1 MAITNHIKGAVEKF
15 KAKTGTELK
24 DHVLNATYLNGLEG
38 TSYVDL
44 TSDQM
49 ITGTKTFDVAYANVF
64 ATGTGEGNY
73 FQCRKFRGEGNA
85 STYYHAL
92 DFGYAGHNQWDFFEY
107 GGIYNFY
114 QNTTADG
121 SGKVNLFQISPDGV
135 TSHKPLIA
143 ESTLTAKGAFTSSA
157 STTLSNI
164 KNAGILGTDSSG
176 KVYDNSSAYQKAGN
190 YVTIDT
196 AQTIT
201 GRKTF
206 NSPANVNGQEVAT
219 AIFKTSN
226 GGQLIIGKEGHN
238 SGTMLRFDQTAG
250 TTRLQFR
257 ASATPGAMVW
267 TQPEKGAKLYF
278 DLTNSAGVST
288 RTTLDARSGTIA
300 RTSDIGN
307 GKITI
312 QKNGTEVGSFTTN
325 QSGSK
330 TINLTLAKSDVG
342 LGNVDN
348 TADKDKS
355 VKHASSAGTATNLKD
370 SDHSYTATDVYDYLR
385 FKEQKIAYRAIANRC
400 DLAMALADLTKRQ
413 HKNYG
418 GSLYDQLYHQPGYV
432 QVTVALDDD
441 AEPLPNKF
449 SNPSIGGYSEIVAL
463 TLDISDMIPAS
474 SEIYPP
480 NPYMFFLLK
489 HITDVQGNS
498 GFYGSSPIV
507 SGPKGAYGNDTVT
520 FNVDLWFPD
529 SQWERKRGTAT
540 ITCNATT
547 SNIAGVYAT
556 KDELTDGLDTKANS
570 SHTHSIS
577 QITNLQSTLNG
588 KANASHTHTISQ
600 ITNLQTTLDNKQNK
614 IEYPCSFSGSN
625 GNYVKL
631 IRAGTNN
638 YYVEIERGSVTY
650 NGSTTQY
657 PEINVTFPREF
668 SYPPTVIVSF
678 APTSNSTGTYEA
690 LKVINVTST
699 GFTVITRM
707 SASISGGYFRVN
719 WIAIYTV

>member
-44 TSDQM
+44 TSAQT

-64 ATGTGEGNY
+64 ATGTGAGNY
-73 FQCRKFRGEGNA
+73 FQCQKFRGEGNA

-143 ESTLTAKGAFTSSA
+143 ESTLTARGAFTSSA

-176 KVYDNSSAYQKAGN
+176 KVYDNSSAYLPYDNASKDVYLGSHGIYSGTRPSSGSATLMGNGYWIKPSSVGVSSAIIGGGAETSEMAPNYVSVSNGKIKLNSSGIVSDEGTFTFDGNPGSVATSADLKNYQKKGN
-190 YVTIDT
+190 YVTTDT

-226 GGQLIIGKEGHN
+226 GGRLIIGKEGPN

-267 TQPEKGAKLYF
+267 SQPEKGAKLYF

-330 TINLTLAKSDVG
+330 TIDLTLGVSDV
-342 LGNVDN
+342 
-348 TADKDKS
+348 
-355 VKHASSAGTATNLKD
+355 
-370 SDHSYTATDVYDYLR
+370 
-385 FKEQKIAYRAIANRC
+385 
-400 DLAMALADLTKRQ
+400 
-413 HKNYG
+413 
-418 GSLYDQLYHQPGYV
+418 
-432 QVTVALDDD
+432 
-441 AEPLPNKF
+441 
-449 SNPSIGGYSEIVAL
+449 
-463 TLDISDMIPAS
+463 
-474 SEIYPP
+474 
-480 NPYMFFLLK
+480 
-489 HITDVQGNS
+489 S
-498 GFYGSSPIV
+498 G
-507 SGPKGAYGNDTVT
+507 
-520 FNVDLWFPD
+520 
-529 SQWERKRGTAT
+529 
-540 ITCNATT
+540 
-547 SNIAGVYAT
+547 
-556 KDELTDGLDTKANS
+556 
-570 SHTHSIS
+570 
-577 QITNLQSTLNG
+577 LQSTLNG
-588 KANASHTHTISQ
+588 KMDTYTITKEPSSMGKNGFAQFGYDVHYQLTHNSQLQRAFGYVRAVEKGGQVSNNNSYFTGFGEVGGGTYIGTATYDRDYNSTTDALYTSHGLLIDAYGSAF
-600 ITNLQTTLDNKQNK
+600 LL
-614 IEYPCSFSGSN
+614 SGSRDSETKKELATKDDTNSLQNSINGKQATLVSGTNIKTIN
-625 GNYVKL
+625 GNSILGSGNLSLAMSIAQKSINIDIINATSTKSCYVVIDNWL
-631 IRAGTNN
+631 VQWGVFIGAHGDTTNW
-638 YYVEIERGSVTY
+638 E
-650 NGSTTQY
+650 
-657 PEINVTFPREF
+657 VTFPKAYYW
-668 SYPPTVIVSF
+668 YPAVILQTKDTNTGNQGI
-678 APTSNSTGTYEA
+678 PYSNGA
-690 LKVINVTST
+690 
-699 GFTVITRM
+699 VITDYNQGKSFIFQLRR
-707 SASISGGYFRVN
+707 SESCPVYWLAIGGLK
-719 WIAIYTV
+719 

>member
-1 MAITNHIKGAVEKF
+1 
-15 KAKTGTELK
+15 
-24 DHVLNATYLNGLEG
+24 
-38 TSYVDL
+38 
-44 TSDQM
+44 
-49 ITGTKTFDVAYANVF
+49 
-64 ATGTGEGNY
+64 
-73 FQCRKFRGEGNA
+73 
-85 STYYHAL
+85 
-92 DFGYAGHNQWDFFEY
+92 
-107 GGIYNFY
+107 
-114 QNTTADG
+114 
-121 SGKVNLFQISPDGV
+121 
-135 TSHKPLIA
+135 
-143 ESTLTAKGAFTSSA
+143 
-157 STTLSNI
+157 
-164 KNAGILGTDSSG
+164 
-176 KVYDNSSAYQKAGN
+176 
-190 YVTIDT
+190 
-196 AQTIT
+196 
-201 GRKTF
+201 
-206 NSPANVNGQEVAT
+206 
-219 AIFKTSN
+219 
-226 GGQLIIGKEGHN
+226 
-238 SGTMLRFDQTAG
+238 MLRFDQTAG

-278 DLTNSAGVST
+278 DLTNSTGAST

-330 TINLTLAKSDVG
+330 TINLTLAKNDVG

-348 TADKDKS
+348 TADKDKN

-400 DLAMALADLTKRQ
+400 DLAMALADLTSRQ

-418 GSLYDQLYHQPGYV
+418 GSIYDQLYHQPGYI
-432 QVTVALDDD
+432 QVNVVLDDD
-441 AEPLPNKF
+441 AEPLPNGF

-463 TLDISDMIPAS
+463 TLDISDMILAS

-489 HITDVQGNS
+489 HITDAQGNS

-529 SQWERKRGTAT
+529 SERERKRGTAT

-556 KDELTDGLDTKANS
+556 KDELTDGLDAKANS
-570 SHTHSIS
+570 SHTHAIS
-577 QITNLQSTLNG
+577 EITSLQSTLNG

-600 ITNLQTTLDNKQNK
+600 INTLQDALDRKQNK
-614 IEYPCSFSGSN
+614 IEYPCSFDNSSSN
-625 GNYVKL
+625 SVKL
-631 IRAGTNN
+631 SRDGTDN
-638 YYVEIERGSVTY
+638 YYVHIQRGNVTY

-657 PEINVTFPREF
+657 PEINVTFPQAF
-668 SYPPTVIVSF
+668 NGTPTVVVTF
-678 APTSNSTGTYEA
+678 TPTSNSTGTYEA
-690 LKVINVTST
+690 LKVLNVTSR
-699 GFTVITRM
+699 GFSVITRM
-707 SASISGGYFRVN
+707 SASISSGYFRFN